1 VSGPNYHTD
10 SRAIAI
16 GHGHGLWLPISKNV
30 HPFAP
35 HTRRIGFET
44 QSDRTVLPPAR
55 VVVSAAREKPDAGLV
70 EPLYLV
76 LDCEFRLEREHGIV
90 VEIARGEYGVELV
103 LDRVA
108 DRVLEGFERGAP

>member
-1 VSGPNYHTD
+1 
-10 SRAIAI
+10 
-16 GHGHGLWLPISKNV
+16 LPISKNV

-55 VVVSAAREKPDAGLV
+55 VVVSAARV
-70 EPLYLV
+70 
-76 LDCEFRLEREHGIV
+76 DCEFRLEREHGIV